1 VTRGD
6 GDGWSRGPG
15 RDRRWGRF
23 GAAGLLL
30 RAPGEGG
37 PVVLLQ
43 HRAFW
48 SHHGGTWGLPGGA
61 RDSHESTEQ
70 TALREAAEEAG
81 VRAAD
86 VEVRAERLTSQ
97 VTHGWSYTTVVADAR
112 HQLRTQRDRE
122 SAELRWVAERE
133 VAALP
138 LHPGFAASWSMLR
151 ARPMRLVL
159 DDAAGLAPSTAARA
173 AFPRTLEL
181 PSGEFAWVGPPG
193 PAADIA
199 TLPYDREGYIVVTAN
214 RELRARLHPRVSSID
229 PAALLS

>member
-6 GDGWSRGPG
+6 GDGWSHGPG
-15 RDRRWGRF
+15 RDRRWGHF

-30 RAPGEGG
+30 RAPGECG

-43 HRAFW
+43 HRALW

-112 HQLRTQRDRE
+112 HQLRTRCEGE
-122 SAELRWVAERE
+122 SAELRWVAEDD
-133 VAALP
+133 VAGLA
-138 LHPGFAASWSMLR
+138 LHPGFADSWAMLR

-159 DDAAGLAPSTAARA
+159 DDAAVLPPGTAARV

-181 PSGEFAWVGPPG
+181 PSGEFAWVGAPEPI
-193 PAADIA
+193 ADVD
-199 TLPYDREGYIVVTAN
+199 TLPRGGEGCVVVTAS
-214 RELRARLHPRVSSID
+214 RERRARLHPQVSSID
-229 PAALLS
+229 LAVLLG